1 MIDLEDEII
10 DFAELRIESTFKID
24 FGEAAPSRKFHSVT
38 SAHSAFTSQER
49 KSSKEI
55 IEFNIESINP
65 LIPEIA
71 PNAALKI
78 PFTADNICPM
88 I

>member
-1 MIDLEDEII
+1 MI
-10 DFAELRIESTFKID
+10 DFAELIIEFTFRID
-24 FGEAAPSRKFHSVT
+24 FGAAAPSRKFHSVT

-49 KSSKEI
+49 KSSNEL

-71 PNAALKI
+71 PNTPFII
-78 PFTADNICPM
+78 PFTADNI
-88 I
+88 